1 MTRQTSEENRKP
13 KDPRPLW
20 VRFLAGGVSMGM
32 PADSPTIGAIE
43 GQGRPAGGPP
53 SEMEAGVGG
62 RPMGGPPSGIEGDPG
77 ERPVGGPPPGR
88 RGGPPQGGPTGAKL
102 RGNPFVM
109 LQIMIIM
116 ALVCGIYYVFGLMN
130 LPTEI
135 NIILFPVLFS
145 LPLMFVS
152 SVYGF
157 PFGIICYIIVELITL
172 VFATNRLYM
181 LSYQLLALFST
192 NAFMSKRFYR
202 RFKNTFDMILASAF
216 ISGTLLNLI
225 MWLSEGEFEHFFPGT
240 WMLHYYVLA
249 FLERFTAFTVLFLF
263 YRFLPPKILHL
274 FPVSGF
280 RREDRVKQQGI
291 SEFYGAGRSALGKK
305 VGSYMVIEATL
316 FGLITVPYMLSLFP
330 GNFVT
335 PIEIIRFA
343 VRVNLYYFSLLVP
356 MVVVVNFLVQTRITN
371 PIVMITKGM
380 KEFAENTGEDRTRAE
395 TFIRSMRVHTGDELE
410 NLYKSMT
417 DMVTE
422 VNGYIDRMEEE
433 KKLEEDLRVA
443 QAANEAKTHF
453 ISHMSHEI
461 RTPINAVI
469 GMDEMIM
476 RETQEK
482 NILHYARD
490 IRNAGRSLLS
500 IVNDILDF
508 SRIESGKLEIIEG
521 EYEMSSVL
529 NDLVSMIQ
537 PRVREKGLDFKTRV
551 DETLPHVLIGDEVRL
566 RQCIL
571 NILTNAVKYTQQGKI
586 RLIVTYEEAGDEK
599 IALTVSVE
607 DSGAGIKKEEL
618 EKLLMPFER
627 IDEVHNRTIE
637 GTGLGLAITS
647 NLLGLMGSKIEVE
660 SEYGRGSNFH
670 FTLMQGVA
678 NREPIGDFNEMHER
692 LAAQETQRH
701 VLQAPGIR
709 VLAVDDTHTNLTVI
723 KGLLKET
730 GIIVDTAASG
740 KEMLDKV
747 TEVYY
752 DLIFLD
758 QRMPVMDGI
767 EALHLMQMMTDVRNP
782 DAPVVALTANVISG
796 AREMFLR
803 EGFDDYLPKP
813 IDAKELEN
821 VLLKYLPEGRVQIIE
836 KEVQPLMEETGGELD
851 EMRDLLKNL
860 AQTDEL
866 DIDMGLKN
874 CGDADTF
881 IETVRDF
888 HHMVRSSADALEQA
902 LAREDYEDYGIRV
915 HSLKSTAR
923 VVGALELSKQAM
935 QEEAWCDAGEYEKLK
950 SDAPSLLARYR
961 AYYEALSFMK
971 DPEEEEDPESGEE
984 ITEEKLREAYSVIR
998 ELTDAFD
1005 YDTASDVYR
1014 MLKDFRIPKEE
1025 QMLYNEIGESL
1036 RRLDRDRILE
1046 LIAKG

>member
-1 MTRQTSEENRKP
+1 MIRRTSEENKRP

-20 VRFLAGGVSMGM
+20 VRFLAGGVTMGM
-32 PADSPTIGAIE
+32 PADLPSVGDESGE
-43 GQGRPAGGPP
+43 GPSAEMPQGGPGKP
-53 SEMEAGVGG
+53 EGG
-62 RPMGGPPSGIEGDPG
+62 RPPMGPG
-77 ERPVGGPPPGR
+77 AGRKRGGPPPG
-88 RGGPPQGGPTGAKL
+88 AHL

-109 LQIMIIM
+109 LQVMVFC
-116 ALVCGIYYVFGLMN
+116 ALLCGLYYVFGLMR
-130 LPTEI
+130 LPTEV
-135 NIILFPVLFS
+135 NLVLFPLLFS

-181 LSYQLLALFST
+181 LSYQLLALFAT
-192 NAFMSKRFYR
+192 NAFMSKRFYAR
-202 RFKNTFDMILASAF
+202 LKNTFDMIVASSL
-216 ISGTLLNLI
+216 IEGTLLNLI
-225 MWLSEGEFEHFFPGT
+225 MWLSNGDFDRFFPGA
-240 WMLHYYVLA
+240 WVLHYYALA
-249 FLERFTAFTVLFLF
+249 LIERFTAFMLLFMF
-263 YRFLPPKILHL
+263 YRFLPPKLLHL

-280 RREDRVKQQGI
+280 YREDRVQQQGI
-291 SEFYGAGRSALGKK
+291 SEFYGPGRSALGKK
-305 VGSYMVIEATL
+305 VGSYMVIEAVL
-316 FGLITVPYMLSLFP
+316 FGLITVPYMLSMFP

-335 PIEIIRFA
+335 PKEIFRFA
-343 VRVNLYYFSLLVP
+343 ARVNLYYFALLVP

-371 PIVMITKGM
+371 PIVLITKGM
-380 KEFAENTGEDRTRAE
+380 KEYAENTGEDRSRAE
-395 TFIRSMRVHTGDELE
+395 AFIRSMRVHTGDELE

-490 IRNAGRSLLS
+490 IRNAGRNLLS

-521 EYEMSSVL
+521 QYEMSSVL

-551 DETLPHVLIGDEVRL
+551 DETLPHVLIGDEIRL

-586 RLIVTYEEAGDEK
+586 RLKVTYEELGDEK

-637 GTGLGLAITS
+637 GTGLGLAITA

-670 FTLMQGVA
+670 FTVIQGVA

-692 LAAQETQRH
+692 LAAQETKRH
-701 VLQAPGIR
+701 ILQAPGIR

-740 KEMLDKV
+740 KEMLEKV

-767 EALHLMQMMTDVRNP
+767 EALHLMQVMADVRNP
-782 DAPVVALTANVISG
+782 DAPVIALTANVISG

-813 IDAKELEN
+813 IDSKELEN
-821 VLLKYLPEGRVQIIE
+821 ALLKYLPKGRVQIIE
-836 KEVQPLMEETGGELD
+836 KDVQPLADDAGSELD

-866 DIDMGLKN
+866 DIDAGLKN

-888 HHMVRSSADALEQA
+888 HHMVLPSADALEQA
-902 LAREDYEDYGIRV
+902 LSREDYEDYGIRI

-950 SDAPSLLARYR
+950 NDAPSLLARYR
-961 AYYEALSFMK
+961 AYYETLAFMK
-971 DPEEEEDPESGEE
+971 DPEDEDDPESGEE
-984 ITEEKLREAYSVIR
+984 EITLEKLHEAFGVIR
-998 ELTDAFD
+998 ELAEAFD
-1005 YDTASDVYR
+1005 YDTAADVYR

-1025 QMLYNEIGESL
+1025 QMLYNEVGEYL
-1036 RRLDRDRILE
+1036 RRLDRDKILE
-1046 LIAKG
+1046 LLAEVK